1 MRINNPDGSVIF
13 SMDLTDKVN
22 DLTKKIV
29 FDQYA
34 QRVAYYQRIV
44 KPSLSENMAKGI
56 LELCAAQIYNP
67 DATNDEMDEFAVK
80 TADKWGVDA
89 DELVSEYFDFFEYS
103 HEEL

>member
-1 MRINNPDGSVIF
+1 
-13 SMDLTDKVN
+13 
-22 DLTKKIV
+22 
-29 FDQYA
+29 
-34 QRVAYYQRIV
+34 
-44 KPSLSENMAKGI
+44 MAKGI